1 MKIDITKENKTIL
14 SGHCANCGGVFD
26 KDDKF
31 CRFCGSPRKEKKSKY
46 KPGIMEREYVY
57 GPPMKT
63 RHVCIK
69 CGYKWTVETLGV
81 DRAQFCPKCGG
92 ELNTESES
100 NW

>member
-1 MKIDITKENKTIL
+1 MLTVAEYLIRMISSVDSVAL
-14 SGHCANCGGVFD
+14 Q
-26 KDDKF
+26 
-31 CRFCGSPRKEKKSKY
+31 EK
-46 KPGIMEREYVY
+46 EREYVY
-57 GPPMKT
+57 GPPIKT

-69 CGYKWTVETLGV
+69 CGYKWTVETLGI